1 MCRPCRLPGPH
12 LLLPHARLSHLA
24 HPTGPPS
31 ARQALDLVW
40 GATPPRLLAQAV
52 QHGIVAR
59 VKQLPD
65 LSPLRHLAAL
75 NLADNNLVE
84 VGGLVGGWVGWC
96 VGVPEARAG
105 AELLIAGQHSPPN
118 CRPRRPQPVP
128 WPPTASLVLLC
139 FVILPQVPPWLL
151 KMTGLEV
158 VDFSGNFFLECKQPL
173 NQLQAFKRLRCAWWA
188 ERLPYAVLQC
198 LAYAVGLQ
206 ACITL
211 AHPLCVARRWLDLRA
226 VHVEAETS
234 KYWSPAKW

>member
-1 MCRPCRLPGPH
+1 MSQELRGNALLESLPDWLPDALPRLQSLDVSACSRLDLRSITAWTQLTTLSLQVRLWLNMWGWALHDIASALCVCRPCRLPGPH

-96 VGVPEARAG
+96 VGVPEARAC
-105 AELLIAGQHSPPN
+105 AELLIAAPGGPN
-118 CRPRRPQPVP
+118 LFPGLQPHLHVWLPGRRCRPG
-128 WPPTASLVLLC
+128 C
-139 FVILPQVPPWLL
+139 
-151 KMTGLEV
+151 
-158 VDFSGNFFLECKQPL
+158 
-173 NQLQAFKRLRCAWWA
+173 
-188 ERLPYAVLQC
+188 
-198 LAYAVGLQ
+198 
-206 ACITL
+206 
-211 AHPLCVARRWLDLRA
+211 
-226 VHVEAETS
+226 
-234 KYWSPAKW
+234 